1 MMKLKTIKTFTR
13 RPRKELEIKIM
24 TTKLEK
30 NNIINLDWMMKLKT
44 NKKFIKD
51 QGNKLEI
58 KRIMIEVEIPTT
70 KRVKL

>member
-1 MMKLKTIKTFTR
+1 
-13 RPRKELEIKIM
+13 
-24 TTKLEK
+24 
-30 NNIINLDWMMKLKT
+30 MKLKT

-58 KRIMIEVEIPTT
+58 KRVIIEVEIPIT